1 MDFRGKKAAVLD
13 TIHGGRTICKKLRE
27 FGADAVA
34 INIYEGVSAP
44 HPIDL
49 FDVVIA
55 PVHAH
60 TQLTARA
67 EALGIP
73 VLTHHQ
79 VVGQLARQTK
89 ALQHA
94 LVFEV
99 TGVTGKTTLASLL
112 GIAFC
117 DRKLLTLTSR
127 GLEICENGKCVA
139 KKRLS
144 ITPASIL
151 TALDLARDQDFDP
164 DVCIFEVS
172 LGGTGL
178 ADVNILT
185 SLSPEYDIAQ
195 ETKTST
201 FAKLQML
208 ANAKVNSCLVTST
221 ETASRVEAGR
231 CLNTFGDER
240 ATVHY
245 KDKNIKTDEVTV
257 AYNDLATTDGNRVS
271 GELRF
276 TPTGCYD
283 LVSYQD
289 ALLCFVGAALCSKL
303 DPKVVTQRL
312 AHFKGVT
319 GRMVASTI
327 ERRVLIDNSNS
338 GLEAAS
344 AKRAIC
350 YGFTLKKPGHKA
362 VLIIGTEAKNVCNGI
377 PPEALATLAEDAALD
392 DVVVVG
398 DQVHPSRRNVVRSN
412 DLESALRAALTLTK
426 ERDVIISCVKM
437 WR

>member
-1 MDFRGKKAAVLD
+1 MDFRGKKTAVLD
-13 TIHGGRTICKKLRE
+13 TIHGGGIICKKLRE
-27 FGADAVA
+27 FGADPVA
-34 INIYEGVSAP
+34 INIYGGAP
-44 HPIDL
+44 APPPIDL

-73 VLTHHQ
+73 LLTHHQ
-79 VVGQLARQTK
+79 AVGELARQNK

-99 TGVTGKTTLASLL
+99 TGVTGKTTVASLL
-112 GIAFC
+112 EIAFS
-117 DRKLLTLTSR
+117 DSKLLTLTSR
-127 GLEICENGKCVA
+127 GLEINENGKFVA
-139 KKRLS
+139 KQRLS

-151 TALDLARDQDFDP
+151 TALDLAGEFDFDP
-164 DVCIFEVS
+164 EVCIFEVS

-185 SLSPEYDIAQ
+185 TLSPEYGIAQ

-208 ANAKVNSCLVTST
+208 SNAKVNSCLVMSKASASLA
-221 ETASRVEAGR
+221 ETGQ
-231 CLNTFGDER
+231 CLNTFGDDG
-240 ATVHY
+240 ATVQY
-245 KDKNIKTDEVTV
+245 ENIKTHEVTIV
-257 AYNDLATTDGNRVS
+257 YNHLARIDGGRVS
-271 GELRF
+271 GEVRF

-283 LVSYQD
+283 LPSYKD
-289 ALLCFVGAALCSKL
+289 MLLCFVAAALCSKL
-303 DPKVVTQRL
+303 DPDVVSERL
-312 AHFKGVT
+312 AHFKGVM
-319 GRMVASTI
+319 GRMSAAI
-327 ERRVLIDNSNS
+327 IKGRLLIDNSNS

-344 AKRAIC
+344 IDRAIR
-350 YGFTLKKPGHKA
+350 YGLTLKKTGHKA
-362 VLIIGTEAKNVCNGI
+362 VLIIGAEEKNVCDGI
-377 PPEALATLAEDAALD
+377 APEALAPLAQDAALD
-392 DVVVVG
+392 DVVIVG
-398 DQVHPSRRNVVRSN
+398 DQMRTSRANVVRSN
-412 DLESALRAALTLTK
+412 NLESALRVALALTK

>member
-13 TIHGGRTICKKLRE
+13 TIHGGRIICEKLRE
-27 FGADAVA
+27 IGADPVA
-34 INIYEGVSAP
+34 INIYEGAP
-44 HPIDL
+44 KPQPIDL

-55 PVHAH
+55 PVHAY

-67 EALGIP
+67 EGLGIP

-79 VVGQLARQTK
+79 AVGQLARQNK

-94 LVFEV
+94 LIFEV
-99 TGVTGKTTLASLL
+99 TGVTGKTTVASLL
-112 GIAFC
+112 EIAFS

-127 GLEICENGKCVA
+127 GLEIHENGKYVA
-139 KKRLS
+139 KRRLS

-151 TALDLARDQDFDP
+151 TALDLAREFDFDP
-164 DVCIFEVS
+164 EVCIFEVS

-185 SLSPEYDIAQ
+185 TLSPEYGIAQ

-208 ANAKVNSCLVTST
+208 SNAKVNSCLVTST
-221 ETASRVEAGR
+221 ETASLAEPGQ
-231 CLNTFGDER
+231 CLNTFGDEG
-240 ATVHY
+240 ATVQY
-245 KDKNIKTDEVTV
+245 ENIETDEVTI
-257 AYNDLATTDGNRVS
+257 AYSDLARIDGGRVS
-271 GELRF
+271 GEVRF

-283 LVSYQD
+283 LTSYED
-289 ALLCFVGAALCSKL
+289 SLLCFVTAALCSKL
-303 DPKVVTQRL
+303 DPEVITQRL
-312 AHFKGVT
+312 AHFKGVL
-319 GRMVASTI
+319 GRMSAAI
-327 ERRVLIDNSNS
+327 IKRRLLIDNSNS
-338 GLEAAS
+338 GLEATS
-344 AKRAIC
+344 IKRAIR
-350 YGFTLKKPGHKA
+350 YGLTLKKSGHKA
-362 VLIIGTEAKNVCNGI
+362 VLIIGAEAKNVCEGI
-377 PPEALATLAEDAALD
+377 APEALAPLAEDTALD

-398 DQVHPSRRNVVRSN
+398 DQMRTSRPNVVRSN

-426 ERDVIISCVKM
+426 EYDVIISCVKM

>member
-1 MDFRGKKAAVLD
+1 MDFNGKSVAVLD
-13 TIHGGRTICKKLRE
+13 TIHGGRQICKKLRE
-27 FGADAVA
+27 IGTYAVA
-34 INIYEGVSAP
+34 IDIYRESPAP
-44 HPIDL
+44 DAIDS

-60 TQLTARA
+60 TVLTARA

-79 VVGQLARQTK
+79 AVGQLARQTK
-89 ALQHA
+89 TLQDA

-99 TGVTGKTTLASLL
+99 TGVKGKTTTASLL
-112 GIAFC
+112 GVAFS

-127 GLEICENGKCVA
+127 GLEIRENGKYVA
-139 KKRLS
+139 KKQLS
-144 ITPASIL
+144 ITPANIL
-151 TALDLARDQDFDP
+151 TALDLVREFDFNP
-164 DVCIFEVS
+164 EVCIFEVS

-185 SLSPEYDIAQ
+185 TLSPEYSIAQ

-208 ANAKVNSCLVTST
+208 SNAKANSCLVMST
-221 ETASRVEAGR
+221 ATESLAEPGR
-231 CLNTFGDER
+231 CLNTFGDEG
-240 ATVHY
+240 ATVRY
-245 KDKNIKTDEVTV
+245 ENIEPDEVTI
-257 AYNDLATTDGNRVS
+257 AYSDLARIDGRRVS
-271 GELRF
+271 GEVRF

-283 LVSYQD
+283 LASYED
-289 ALLCFVGAALCSKL
+289 ALLCFVTAALSSKL
-303 DPKVVTQRL
+303 DPEVIAHKL
-312 AHFKGVT
+312 AHFKGVM
-319 GRMVASTI
+319 GRMSAAVI
-327 ERRVLIDNSNS
+327 KKRLLVDNSNS
-338 GLEAAS
+338 GLEVTS
-344 AKRAIC
+344 IKRAIR
-350 YGFTLKKPGHKA
+350 YGLTLKKAGHKA
-362 VLIIGTEAKNVCNGI
+362 VLIIGVEAKNVCDGI
-377 PPEALATLAEDAALD
+377 APEALAPLAEEAALD

-398 DQVHPSRRNVVRSN
+398 DQMRTSRANVVRSN